1 MERIPTRMGDGS
13 MVHLTRDEIEADVLA
28 GTEAGAKRAKVEPL
42 RDDEVAH
49 LVDIFASPARF
60 SAVDIGDEVILSSDG
75 VGSQDVGSRINDLQ
89 NYEQTVCT
97 DTVELYHHDYSF
109 KPIKPV
115 LPFEQ
120 ETMRRAQLLLTVP
133 CQYGAMP
140 DLGRYTV
147 PDGPIPNWSQLLPL
161 GRIDEARAA
170 QEEAVEH
177 AVDDIVYVADGMYEA
192 GADGI
197 NLDTAGAAGDADFLA
212 ALRAIERIRARYPD
226 WGIQIGMASE
236 FVLGMHGELEYDGV
250 RLAGLWPAA
259 QMRPGGQGRRLGVRP
274 GRQRQHRQDGGLE
287 RGAHVHH
294 RQAVHRRRRDPG
306 PPQRGDGRGRRA
318 HARAAAGGRRLARLT
333 RGRRH
338 PAARRLVDRRRRQPQ
353 PGDRPRC
360 RVGHGRIADRRR
372 SGGPHADDPTD
383 AAPRGEGLR
392 GRQARR
398 EPVPT

>member
-13 MVHLTRDEIEADVLA
+13 MVHLSRDEIEADVRA
-28 GTEAGAKRAKVEPL
+28 GTEAGAGRAKVEPL
-42 RDDEVAH
+42 REDEVAH
-49 LVDIFASPARF
+49 LVDIFASASRF

-75 VGSQDVGSRINDLQ
+75 VGSQDAGSRINDLQ

-147 PDGPIPNWSQLLPL
+147 PDGPIPNWSQLLPM

-177 AVDDIVYVADGMYEA
+177 AVDDIVYVADGLYEA

-212 ALRAIERIRARYPD
+212 ALRAIERIRDSYPD

-259 QMRPGGQGRRLGVRP
+259 QMRLAAKAGVSVFGP
-274 GRQRQHRQDGGLE
+274 
-287 RGAHVHH
+287 
-294 RQAVHRRRRDPG
+294 AVNVNTG
-306 PPQRGDGRGRRA
+306 KTVA
-318 HARAAAGGRRLARLT
+318 WNVART
-333 RGRRH
+333 CTIVK
-338 PAARRLVDRRRRQPQ
+338 P
-353 PGDRPRC
+353 C
-360 RVGHGRIADRRR
+360 
-372 SGGPHADDPTD
+372 TD
-383 AAPRGEGLR
+383 AAEIPVHLNGGMGVGGVPMHALPPVDAVSRASRAAVDILRLDGL
-392 GRQARR
+392 
-398 EPVPT
+398 

>member
-1 MERIPTRMGDGS
+1 MRIPTRMGDGS
-13 MVHLTRDEIEADVLA
+13 LVRMTRAEIAADVAA
-28 GTEAGAKRAKVEPL
+28 GVEAGVKRAKVAPL
-42 RDDEVAH
+42 GDAEVAH
-49 LVDIFASPARF
+49 LVDIFASSARF
-60 SAVDIGDEVILSSDG
+60 SAVDLGDEVVLSSDG

-89 NYEQTVCT
+89 NFEQTVCT

-133 CQYGAMP
+133 VQYGAMP

-147 PDGPIPNWSQLLPL
+147 PDGPVPNWSELLPL

-170 QEEAVEH
+170 QEEAVEQ
-177 AVDDIVYVADGMYEA
+177 AVADIVYVAEGMYEA

-212 ALRAIERIRARYPD
+212 ALEAIARIRARHPA

-250 RLAGLWPAA
+250 RLAGLWPAG
-259 QMRPGGQGRRLGVRP
+259 QMRLAAKAGASIFGPAINVNTGRSVAWNVARTCTICKPCTDAAEHPHPPQWGDGGGRRP
-274 GRQRQHRQDGGLE
+274 
-287 RGAHVHH
+287 
-294 RQAVHRRRRDPG
+294 
-306 PPQRGDGRGRRA
+306 
-318 HARAAAGGRRLARLT
+318 HARAAAGRRRLARLA
-333 RGRRH
+333 RVRRH
-338 PAARRLVDRRRRQPQ
+338 PAAGRLVDRRRRQPQ

-372 SGGPHADDPTD
+372 PGGPHADDPAD

-392 GRQARR
+392 GGAARR
-398 EPVPT
+398 DARPT

>member
-1 MERIPTRMGDGS
+1 M
-13 MVHLTRDEIEADVLA
+13 
-28 GTEAGAKRAKVEPL
+28 
-42 RDDEVAH
+42 
-49 LVDIFASPARF
+49 
-60 SAVDIGDEVILSSDG
+60 
-75 VGSQDVGSRINDLQ
+75 Q

-120 ETMRRAQLLLTVP
+120 ETMRQAQLLLTVP

-147 PDGPIPNWSQLLPL
+147 PDGPIPNWSQLLPV

-212 ALRAIERIRARYPD
+212 ALRAIERIRAKYPD

-259 QMRPGGQGRRLGVRP
+259 QMRLAAKAGVSVFGPAVNVNTGKTVAWNVARTCAIVKPCADAAEIPIHLNGGMGV
-274 GRQRQHRQDGGLE
+274 GGVPMHALPP
-287 RGAHVHH
+287 VD
-294 RQAVHRRRRDPG
+294 AVS
-306 PPQRGDGRGRRA
+306 RA
-318 HARAAAGGRRLARLT
+318 SRAAVDILRL
-333 RGRRH
+333 
-338 PAARRLVDRRRRQPQ
+338 D
-353 PGDRPRC
+353 
-360 RVGHGRIADRRR
+360 
-372 SGGPHADDPTD
+372 
-383 AAPRGEGLR
+383 GL
-392 GRQARR
+392 
-398 EPVPT
+398 